1 MTTQRYQ
8 LFDPIQ
14 HILARPDMYV
24 GSKQKEEIEDYVYRI
39 NFDTAEKCLG
49 QLIKTKIVVSP
60 AFYRTFLEILSNAVD
75 NLERKSEK
83 PMSYIEVVLTKDQ
96 ISITNDGAVIPITKN
111 DYGIYNHS
119 LIFGHLLSG
128 SNYDDNKTR
137 FTAGRNGL
145 GAKLTNV
152 LSKEF
157 TVEGVDPDRR
167 LKLVQT
173 WTDNMKNTGG
183 PKVTP
188 SKLINGYTKVTWKPD
203 LKWFAMSTIDNKTI
217 EYLSASCVYSA
228 MTADALVSKP
238 LKVKLN
244 ILTNNGDLVVFCLP
258 NKFDTFFDLMSTCPA
273 PPNMETAKRS
283 KELLKLHD
291 KHCKVLVTPSVGD
304 NGFEV
309 FSFVNGIRTKNGGKH
324 VNAWVDA
331 IFKPLVEKLNGS
343 GKNETSKLTIKD
355 VKPFFR
361 LIVVARV
368 VNPVFDSQEKNEL
381 KTPIHATPISP
392 DNIKKIL
399 SWSIKDAIKGL
410 ANKKEKR
417 TVAKNLT
424 ALPKLAIDGYEKA
437 NNAGKAKS
445 QECSLIICEGL
456 SAKTFCVEGVT
467 RGIPGLPGKGRDYYG
482 IYPLR
487 GKLLNTQNATPSA
500 IAKNTVIVNLMKILG
515 LEYDKPFDINKLNY
529 GRVIILTDADTD
541 GIHIEGLLLNFF
553 HSLFPKSLQGSPSS
567 AFIMSMKT
575 PLVKIGTDQY
585 FFDDRA
591 WKTYCNLQ
599 DVSKLENIQYHKG
612 LGTIKQ
618 SDVAKVFGKKMVIF
632 VEDSNTNN
640 AFKFAFG
647 KDFSDQR
654 KLLLAKF
661 STLKDSDRYL
671 SLDATNQA
679 KIVYSLT
686 DFLNTELPKFYHD
699 DCKRSIPCG
708 IDGLKESQRKI
719 VYTAKLRKLKE
730 KIKVAQF
737 AAAVAENTS
746 YHHGE
751 QNLANSIINL
761 AQSFVG
767 SNNLPLFSEEGMFGT
782 RLEGG
787 KDAASPR
794 YIFTK
799 KREYFDAMF
808 PEEDDP
814 LLLRR
819 EDDGVLIEPY
829 YYIPTIPL
837 LLVNGST
844 GIGTGWSSF
853 CPCFDPD
860 DIVDTAALWMD
871 NNKKEF
877 AKKVK
882 TLVPW
887 YRGFVGKIQT
897 TENNSTKFTTSGIIK
912 RANSGIIISELPIGE
927 WTSNFTRWLLD
938 QNIDFNDRSTPQNVV
953 IEIKDDIPLD
963 DFKKK
968 LTTNLSLDN
977 IVVFN
982 EKEDIA
988 EATITDIFNMWGEE
1002 KLKILNLRK
1011 STKLKKLQDDLDFFT
1026 AKREFILQVK
1036 AKKIDLTTDL
1046 STIINKIKKIT
1057 LNESYQ
1063 TSLLEMNVRS
1073 LTLEKSEELYKKIC
1087 TTTEKIDT
1095 LSKKTT
1101 REMWFEDVNYLLSF
1115 W

>member
-1 MTTQRYQ
+1 MTTEQYQ
-8 LFDPIQ
+8 LYEPIQ
-14 HILARPDMYV
+14 HILERPDMYV
-24 GSKQKEEIEDYVYRI
+24 GSKQREEIEDYVYKV
-39 NFDTAEKCLG
+39 NFDKTVECAG
-49 QLIKTKIVVSP
+49 QLVKTKIDVSP

-75 NLERKSEK
+75 NLERKSTK

-96 ISITNDGAVIPITKN
+96 ISVTNDGAVIPITIN
-111 DYGIYNHS
+111 DHGIYNHS

-157 TVEGVDPDRR
+157 TVEGVDPDRG

-173 WTDNMKNTGG
+173 WTNNMKDTSG
-183 PKVTP
+183 PKVTK
-188 SKLINGYTKVTWKPD
+188 SKTTNGYTRVTWKPD
-203 LKWFAMSTIDNKTI
+203 LKWFGMSTIDNIII

-228 MTADALVSKP
+228 MTAGTVISKP

-244 ILTNNGDLVVFCLP
+244 ILSKNGDLVHFFLP
-258 NKFDTFFDLMSTCPA
+258 NKFDTFFDLMSTCQA
-273 PPNMETAKRS
+273 QTAERL
-283 KELLKLHD
+283 KELLKLQD
-291 KHCKVLVTPSVGD
+291 EHCKVIVTPSVGD
-304 NGFEV
+304 SGFEV

-361 LIVVARV
+361 LLVVARV
-368 VNPVFDSQEKNEL
+368 VNPMFDSQEKNEL
-381 KTPIHATPISP
+381 KTPVHATPISS
-392 DNIKKIL
+392 DKIKKIL

-424 ALPKLAIDGYEKA
+424 ALPKLSIDGYEKA

-515 LEYDKPFDINKLNY
+515 LEYDKPFNIQKLNY

-553 HSLFPKSLQGSPSS
+553 HSLFPKSLQAAPSS

-599 DVSKLENIQYHKG
+599 DVSKLKNIQYHKG

-618 SDVAKVFGKKMVIF
+618 SDVAKVFGKKMVVF
-632 VEDSNTNN
+632 VQDSKTDA
-640 AFKFAFG
+640 AFKVAFG
-647 KDFSDQR
+647 KDFSDER
-654 KLLLAKF
+654 KKLLTRF
-661 STLKDSDRYL
+661 STLQDSDRYL
-671 SLDATNQA
+671 SLDATNMPQ
-679 KIVYSLT
+679 IVYSLT
-686 DFLNTELPKFYHD
+686 DFLSTELPKFHHD
-699 DCKRSIPCG
+699 DCKRSIPSG

-837 LLVNGST
+837 LLVNGSM

-853 CPCFDPD
+853 CPCFNPD
-860 DIVDTAALWMD
+860 DIIDIAALWM
-871 NNKKEF
+871 NNDKKEF

-887 YRGFVGKIQT
+887 YRGFVGKIQI
-897 TENNSTKFTTSGIIK
+897 TENNSTKFITSGIIK
-912 RANSGIIISELPIGE
+912 RTNSGTIISELPVGE
-927 WTSNFTRWLLD
+927 WTSNFTRWLSD
-938 QNIDFNDRSTPQNVV
+938 QNIDFNDRSTPQNVA
-953 IEIKDDIPLD
+953 IEIKNNIPLD

-977 IVVFN
+977 VVVFD
-982 EKEDIA
+982 EKEDIT
-988 EATITDIFNMWGEE
+988 EVTITKIFNMWGEE
-1002 KLKILNLRK
+1002 KLRILNLRK
-1011 STKLKKLQDDLDFFT
+1011 STKLKKLQNDLDLLK

-1046 STIINKIKKIT
+1046 PTIINKIKKIT
-1057 LNESYQ
+1057 PNESYQ
-1063 TSLLEMNVRS
+1063 TFLLEMNVRS
-1073 LTLEKSEELYKKIC
+1073 LTLEKSEEIFKKIC
-1087 TTTEKIDT
+1087 TTIEEIDI
-1095 LSKKTT
+1095 LSKKET
-1101 REMWFEDVNYLLSF
+1101 REIWFEDVNHLLSF

>member
-1 MTTQRYQ
+1 MTAQQYQ
-8 LFDPIQ
+8 LFEPIQ
-14 HILARPDMYV
+14 HILERPDMYV
-24 GSKQKEEIEDYVYRI
+24 GSKQKEEIEDYVYRVV
-39 NFDTAEKCLG
+39 FDKTGEYSGHLVN
-49 QLIKTKIVVSP
+49 TKISVSP

-75 NLERKSEK
+75 NLERKSVK
-83 PMSYIEVVLTKDQ
+83 PMSYIDVVLTKDQ
-96 ISITNDGAVIPITKN
+96 ISITNDGAVIPITIN
-111 DYGIYNHS
+111 DHGIYNHS

-128 SNYDDNKTR
+128 SNYDDNKDR

-157 TVEGVDPDRR
+157 TVEGVDPDRK

-173 WTDNMKNTGG
+173 WTNNMKNTSG
-183 PKVTP
+183 PVVTK
-188 SKLINGYTKVTWKPD
+188 SSLVNGYTKVTWKPD
-203 LKWFAMSTIDNKTI
+203 LKWFGMATIDNKTI

-228 MTADALVSKP
+228 MTAGVVTSKP

-244 ILTNNGDLVVFCLP
+244 IPALSVPASPVANSGDLVQFCLP
-258 NKFDTFFDLMSTCPA
+258 NKFDTFFDLMSTCPV
-273 PPNMETAKRS
+273 
-283 KELLKLHD
+283 KELLKFQD
-291 KHCKVLVTPSVGD
+291 EHCKVLVTPSIGD
-304 NGFEV
+304 GGFEV

-331 IFKPLVEKLNGS
+331 IFKPLVEKLNRS
-343 GKNETSKLTIKD
+343 GKNESSKLTIKD

-361 LIVVARV
+361 LLVVARV
-368 VNPVFDSQEKNEL
+368 VNPTFDSQEKNEL
-381 KTPIHATPISP
+381 KTPVHATPISL
-392 DNIKKIL
+392 DKIKKIL
-399 SWSIKDAIKGL
+399 SWSIKDAIKSL
-410 ANKKEKR
+410 ANKKEKKI
-417 TVAKNLT
+417 VAKNLT
-424 ALPKLAIDGYEKA
+424 ALPRFSIDGYEKA
-437 NNAGKAKS
+437 NNAGKGKS
-445 QECSLIICEGL
+445 QDCSLIICEGL

-515 LEYDKPFDINKLNY
+515 LEYDKPFNINKLNY

-553 HSLFPKSLQGSPSS
+553 HSLFPKSLQGPPSS

-575 PLVKIGTDQY
+575 PLVKIGADQY

-591 WKTYCNLQ
+591 WKTFCKQQ
-599 DVSKLENIQYHKG
+599 DVGKLKNIQYHKG

-618 SDVAKVFGKKMVIF
+618 SDVAKVFGKKMVVF
-632 VEDSNTNN
+632 TEDSNTDN
-640 AFKFAFG
+640 AFKVAFG
-647 KDFSDQR
+647 KDFSDER
-654 KLLLAKF
+654 KNLLARF
-661 STLKDSDRYL
+661 STLQDSDRYL
-671 SLDATNQA
+671 SLDATNQPR
-679 KIVYSLT
+679 IVYSLT
-686 DFLNTELPKFYHD
+686 DFLSTELPKFHHD
-699 DCKRSIPCG
+699 DCKRSIPSG

-837 LLVNGST
+837 LLVNGSM

-853 CPCFDPD
+853 CPCFNPD
-860 DIVDTAALWMD
+860 DVVDVAALWM
-871 NNKKEF
+871 NNDKKEF

-887 YRGFVGKIQT
+887 YRGFVGEIQK
-897 TENNSTKFTTSGIIK
+897 TENNETKFITSGIIK
-912 RANSGIIISELPIGE
+912 KTKSGIIISELPVGE
-927 WTSNFTRWLLD
+927 WTSNFTRWLSD

-963 DFKKK
+963 VFKKK

-977 IVVFN
+977 IVVFD
-982 EKEDIA
+982 EKEDIS
-988 EATITDIFNMWGEE
+988 EVTIADIFNMWGEE
-1002 KLKILNLRK
+1002 KLRILNLRK
-1011 STKLKKLQDDLDFFT
+1011 NTKLKKLQNDLDLFT

-1036 AKKIDLTTDL
+1036 AKKIDLTAEL
-1046 STIINKIKKIT
+1046 STIMSKIKKIT
-1057 LNESYQ
+1057 QNESYQ

-1073 LTLEKSEELYKKIC
+1073 LTLEKSEELFKKIQ
-1087 TTTEKIDT
+1087 TTTEEIDA

-1101 REMWFEDVNYLLSF
+1101 REIWFEDVNHLLSF

>member
-1 MTTQRYQ
+1 MTTQQYQ
-8 LFDPIQ
+8 IFDPIQ
-14 HILARPDMYV
+14 HILERPDMYV
-24 GSKQKEEIEDYVYRI
+24 GSKQKEEIEDYVYKVD
-39 NFDTAEKCLG
+39 FDKTGEGAG

-60 AFYRTFLEILSNAVD
+60 AFYRTFIEILSNAVD
-75 NLERKSEK
+75 NLERKSIK
-83 PMSYIEVVLTKDQ
+83 SMSYIEVLLTGDQ
-96 ISITNDGAVIPITKN
+96 ISVTNDGAVIPITIN
-111 DYGIYNHS
+111 DHGIYNHS

-128 SNYDDNKTR
+128 SNYDDTKAR

-157 TVEGVDPDRR
+157 TVEGVDPDRG
-167 LKLVQT
+167 LKLIQT
-173 WTDNMKNTGG
+173 WTNNMKDTSG
-183 PKVTP
+183 PKVTK
-188 SKLINGYTKVTWKPD
+188 SKLTNGYTRVTWKPD
-203 LKWFAMSTIDNKTI
+203 LKWFGMSTIDNRII

-228 MTADALVSKP
+228 MTSGAVISKP

-244 ILTNNGDLVVFCLP
+244 ILANNGDLVQFCLP
-258 NKFDTFFDLMSTCPA
+258 NKFDTFFDLMPSTA
-273 PPNMETAKRS
+273 TALRL
-283 KELLKLHD
+283 KEVLKLQD
-291 KHCKVLVTPSVGD
+291 EHCKVLVTPSVD
-304 NGFEV
+304 DIGFEV

-324 VNAWVDA
+324 VNAWADA
-331 IFKPLVEKLNGS
+331 IFKPLVEKLNGA
-343 GKNETSKLTIKD
+343 GKNDSSKLTVKD

-361 LIVVARV
+361 LLVIARV
-368 VNPVFDSQEKNEL
+368 VNPTFDSQEKNEL
-381 KTPIHATPISP
+381 KTPVHATPISP
-392 DNIKKIL
+392 DKIKKIL

-410 ANKKEKR
+410 ANKKEKK

-424 ALPKLAIDGYEKA
+424 TLPKFAIDGYEKA
-437 NNAGKAKS
+437 NKAGKGKS
-445 QECSLIICEGL
+445 QDCSLIICEGL

-515 LEYDKPFDINKLNY
+515 LEYDKPFNVNKLNY

-553 HSLFPKSLQGSPSS
+553 HSLFPKSLQSSPSS

-591 WKTYCNLQ
+591 WKTFCKQQ
-599 DVSKLENIQYHKG
+599 DISKLKNIQYHKG

-618 SDVAKVFGKKMVIF
+618 SEVAKVFGKKMVVFI
-632 VEDSNTNN
+632 EDSNTDN
-640 AFKFAFG
+640 AFKVAFG
-647 KDFSDQR
+647 KDFSDER
-654 KLLLAKF
+654 KNLLARF
-661 STLKDSDRYL
+661 STLQDSDRYL
-671 SLDATNQA
+671 SLDATNTP

-686 DFLNTELPKFYHD
+686 DFLSTELPKYHHD
-699 DCKRSIPCG
+699 DCKRSIPGG

-719 VYTAKLRKLKE
+719 VYTAKLRRLKE

-761 AQSFVG
+761 AQSFIG

-837 LLVNGST
+837 LLVNGSM

-853 CPCFDPD
+853 CPCFNPD
-860 DIVDTAALWMD
+860 DIIDIAALWM
-871 NNKKEF
+871 NNDKKEF
-877 AKKVK
+877 AKKIK

-887 YRGFVGKIQT
+887 YRGFVGKIQRS
-897 TENNSTKFTTSGIIK
+897 ENSETKFVTSGIIK
-912 RANSGIIISELPIGE
+912 STSSGIIISELPIGE
-927 WTSNFTRWLLD
+927 WTSNFTRWLSD
-938 QNIDFNDRSTPQNVV
+938 QDIDFNDRSTPQNVV

-977 IVVFN
+977 VVVFD
-982 EKEDIA
+982 EKEDIT
-988 EATITDIFNMWGEE
+988 EVTIANIFNMWGDE
-1002 KLKILNLRK
+1002 KLRILNLRK
-1011 STKLKKLQDDLDFFT
+1011 STKLKKLQNELDLFA

-1046 STIINKIKKIT
+1046 PTIMNKIKKIT
-1057 LNESYQ
+1057 PNESYQ

-1073 LTLEKSEELYKKIC
+1073 LTLEKSEDLFKKIQ
-1087 TTTEKIDT
+1087 TTTEEIDMLT
-1095 LSKKTT
+1095 KKTT
-1101 REMWFEDVNYLLSF
+1101 REIWFEDVNHLLSF